1 MKIKALTISFLMTA
15 ALLSG
20 CSADSESLSK
30 NVSVS
35 SSVNSIS
42 ENNITYNYSHSD
54 YYVYENPEEL
64 ISAADIV
71 LTGRVTDISFKM
83 LDYKT
88 ALPPTE
94 ESEESNIT
102 LCTIYTV
109 EVISTY
115 KGNVSESI
123 NIRVAGGLKDKYL
136 DEQLRVLGERAS
148 EGITVTMGMPEIEI
162 GETYLFSLG
171 VFEGTDPCLM
181 NQDQGVICVS
191 DLNSAVA
198 KDIYGYVSAKDIIS
212 YFGNEKWTAFE
223 SENFLETE

>member
-30 NVSVS
+30 DLSVS

-71 LTGRVTDISFKM
+71 LTGKVTDISFKM
-83 LDYKT
+83 LDYVT

-94 ESEESNIT
+94 ETEERYIK

-109 EVISTY
+109 DVISTY

-136 DEQLRVLGERAS
+136 DKQLRVLGERAS

-162 GETYLFSLG
+162 GETYLFSLA

-181 NQDQGVICVS
+181 NIDQGVICVS

-198 KDIYGYVSAKDIIS
+198 KDKYGYVSAKDIIS
-212 YFGNEKWTAFE
+212 NFGNEKWTAFE

>member
-1 MKIKALTISFLMTA
+1 MKIKATISFLMTA

-30 NVSVS
+30 DVSVS

-42 ENNITYNYSHSD
+42 ENNITYNCSYSD

-71 LTGRVTDISFKM
+71 LTGKVTDISFKM
-83 LDYKT
+83 LDYVT

-94 ESEESNIT
+94 ETEERYIK

-109 EVISTY
+109 DVISTY

-136 DEQLRVLGERAS
+136 DEQLRVLGERVS
-148 EGITVTMGMPEIEI
+148 KGITVTSNMPEIEI

-181 NQDQGVICVS
+181 NVDQGVICVS

-223 SENFLETE
+223 SENFLKTE

>member
-1 MKIKALTISFLMTA
+1 MKIKATISFLMTA

-30 NVSVS
+30 DVSVS

-42 ENNITYNYSHSD
+42 ENNITYNCSYSD

-71 LTGRVTDISFKM
+71 LTGKVTDISFKM
-83 LDYKT
+83 LDYVT

-94 ESEESNIT
+94 ETEERYIK

-109 EVISTY
+109 DVISTY

-136 DEQLRVLGERAS
+136 DEQLRVLGERVS
-148 EGITVTMGMPEIEI
+148 KGITVTSNMPEIEI

-223 SENFLETE
+223 SENFLKTE

>member
-1 MKIKALTISFLMTA
+1 MKIKAIISFLMTA

-20 CSADSESLSK
+20 CSADSESPSK
-30 NVSVS
+30 DLSVS

-71 LTGRVTDISFKM
+71 LTGRVTDVSFKM

-136 DEQLRVLGERAS
+136 DKQLRVLGERAS
-148 EGITVTMGMPEIEI
+148 KGITVTSNMPEIEI
-162 GETYLFSLG
+162 GEKYLFSLG

-181 NQDQGVICVS
+181 NVDQGVICVS

-198 KDIYGYVSAKDIIS
+198 KDKYGYVSAKDIIS
-212 YFGNEKWTAFE
+212 NFGNEKWTAFE

>member
-1 MKIKALTISFLMTA
+1 M
-15 ALLSG
+15 
-20 CSADSESLSK
+20 
-30 NVSVS
+30 
-35 SSVNSIS
+35 
-42 ENNITYNYSHSD
+42 
-54 YYVYENPEEL
+54 
-64 ISAADIV
+64 
-71 LTGRVTDISFKM
+71 LTGKVTDISFKM
-83 LDYKT
+83 LDYVT

-94 ESEESNIT
+94 ETEERYIK

-109 EVISTY
+109 DVISTY

-148 EGITVTMGMPEIEI
+148 KGITVTSNMPEIEI
-162 GETYLFSLG
+162 GETYLFSVG

-181 NQDQGVICVS
+181 NVDQGVICVS
-191 DLNSAVA
+191 DLNLAVA

-223 SENFLETE
+223 SENFLKT